1 MKFSQLP
8 RSELGVD
15 GQAMRTVRALGS
27 CGFNTASPVD
37 VAHINGTSLFVF
49 ESGLSTPDKPFF
61 TCVVTGMMSCGG
73 NSREAAM
80 AEGVRR
86 ARSLEARSRERRLSY
101 GKLQEMALDPT
112 VFPAVVWQ

>member
-8 RSELGVD
+8 RSELVVD

-27 CGFNTASPVD
+27 CGFNTGSPVD
-37 VAHINGTSLFVF
+37 VAHIKGTALFVF
-49 ESGLSTPDKPFF
+49 ETSLSTPEKPFF

-73 NSREAAM
+73 ESREAAL

-86 ARSLEARSRERRLSY
+86 ARSVEVRHLDRRLSY

-112 VFPAVVWQ
+112 VFPAIVWQ